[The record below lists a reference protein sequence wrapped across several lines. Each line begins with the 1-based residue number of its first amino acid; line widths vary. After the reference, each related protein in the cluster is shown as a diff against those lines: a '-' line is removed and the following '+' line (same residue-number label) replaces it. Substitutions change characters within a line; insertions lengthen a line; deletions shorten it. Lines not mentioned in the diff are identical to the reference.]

1 MTKKSSIS
9 LWFERIV
16 TDVRTHEKPHW
27 ALLGGLATVG
37 LIVSK
42 PFTQIGDWWSDVAFM
57 VEMHKNK
64 TCNAAETDLRLSFL
78 ALVFHQFTSA
88 LLTYFDA
95 ESNFW
100 SVFMKL

>member
-1 MTKKSSIS
+1 MELSPLALYAIFVVTNGSCLLI
-9 LWFERIV
+9 LVLFTIYNTPWFERIV
-16 TDVRTHEKPHW
+16 TDVRTDEKPHW
-27 ALLGGLATVG
+27 ALLGGLATIG

-78 ALVFHQFTSA
+78 A
-88 LLTYFDA
+88 
-95 ESNFW
+95 
-100 SVFMKL
+100 